1 MKTKLLKKLRKSSKK
16 YIQIIQVYDL
26 NIKKYIIRHKENTID
41 TPYSFLHVTKSNYS
55 EFVKC
60 CLSILNADDFHY
72 KIRYITTYTNFNDAF
87 KKLEECRRN
96 WISEEIE
103 KMRNKLPIIKVFDV

>member
-1 MKTKLLKKLRKSSKK
+1 
-16 YIQIIQVYDL
+16 
-26 NIKKYIIRHKENTID
+26 
-41 TPYSFLHVTKSNYS
+41 
-55 EFVKC
+55 
-60 CLSILNADDFHY
+60 LNADDFHY